1 MEILIGCVGIGLLLY
16 GAVYGIE
23 TKISRADR
31 RVARVERKVDLI
43 LDHLGIQEHDP
54 WLDEVAQLARS
65 DKKIQAIKRY
75 RELTGEGLKE
85 AKEAV
90 DRLV

>member
-16 GAVYGIE
+16 GAVHGIE
-23 TKISRADR
+23 TKISRTDR
-31 RVARVERKVDLI
+31 RLARVERKVDLI
-43 LDHLGIQEHDP
+43 LQQMGIQEHDP
-54 WLDEVAQLARS
+54 WLAEVVTLARS
-65 DKKIQAIKRY
+65 GQKIQAIKRY

-90 DRLV
+90 ERLV

>member
-1 MEILIGCVGIGLLLY
+1 MEILIGCVVIGMLLY
-16 GAVYGIE
+16 AVAYGIE
-23 TKISRADR
+23 SKISRTDR

-43 LDHLGIQEHDP
+43 LNHLGIQEHDE
-54 WLDEVAQLARS
+54 WLAEVVTLARS
-65 DKKIQAIKRY
+65 GQKIQAIKRY

-90 DRLV
+90 DRLD